1 MGLVA
6 IVAVFERVDEHLDI
20 SGTIGFTSHGPAP
33 RATPNVLRRL
43 VALTTTAAPETVQVY
58 PNDYVIGKYDG
69 AGNEDWTNGLYSNAP
84 VGNKI
89 GIIVHIIGTLY
100 MLVGLNTV
108 CDIYFCGALDE
119 MVEKW
124 QVKPDVAGATFMAA
138 GGSAPELFTSLIGA
152 VITENDVGFGTIV
165 GSAVFNVLAVIGCCG
180 MSANEP
186 IQLTWWPLFRDCTF
200 YIIGLLVLA
209 IFAYGTVIELPDG
222 KKIGGGK
229 IELYEAIVL
238 FFLYLIYCTIMVFN
252 EKLEKSISAMFV
264 GKAGAIDQV
273 APMPAGETEDTKA
286 TDLREGAQA
295 VEAAPGPPEH
305 HIGISGG
312 AEKATAD
319 VEKPAAV
326 PEFEMCPITK
336 EKKPIDK
343 ALAHH
348 LKHMEHK
355 NHKAHHHHEHHV
367 TPAKVQS
374 PADAPPLIEEAGAEK
389 APTPAEAAAIAKA
402 PLAEPAPGAG
412 EEEAESE
419 ASEDDIL
426 GLITKPEDTKDA
438 IMWALCLPIY
448 AGLYYTVPRPSPKM
462 FLGTFVVSLLWI
474 AGYSFW
480 LVYCIEMFGKTVF
493 GEGDNV
499 VIVMS
504 FTVLAAGTS
513 IPDLVSSMAVARAG
527 EGDMAV
533 SSSIGSNIFDILVGL
548 PIPWVLKIGVVEMAI
563 NGKSDYAVLIKSP
576 YIALYVFLLLF
587 MVAAVIISIKA
598 NSWQL
603 NKKLGIFMAV
613 LYFVFLCIVLPV
625 EIINKGPYV

>member
-1 MGLVA
+1 
-6 IVAVFERVDEHLDI
+6 
-20 SGTIGFTSHGPAP
+20 
-33 RATPNVLRRL
+33 
-43 VALTTTAAPETVQVY
+43 
-58 PNDYVIGKYDG
+58 
-69 AGNEDWTNGLYSNAP
+69 
-84 VGNKI
+84 
-89 GIIVHIIGTLY
+89 
-100 MLVGLNTV
+100 
-108 CDIYFCGALDE
+108 
-119 MVEKW
+119 
-124 QVKPDVAGATFMAA
+124 
-138 GGSAPELFTSLIGA
+138 
-152 VITENDVGFGTIV
+152 
-165 GSAVFNVLAVIGCCG
+165 
-180 MSANEP
+180 
-186 IQLTWWPLFRDCTF
+186 
-200 YIIGLLVLA
+200 
-209 IFAYGTVIELPDG
+209 
-222 KKIGGGK
+222 
-229 IELYEAIVL
+229 
-238 FFLYLIYCTIMVFN
+238 
-252 EKLEKSISAMFV
+252 
-264 GKAGAIDQV
+264 
-273 APMPAGETEDTKA
+273 
-286 TDLREGAQA
+286 
-295 VEAAPGPPEH
+295 
-305 HIGISGG
+305 
-312 AEKATAD
+312 
-319 VEKPAAV
+319 
-326 PEFEMCPITK
+326 
-336 EKKPIDK
+336 
-343 ALAHH
+343 
-348 LKHMEHK
+348 MEHK

-374 PADAPPLIEEAGAEK
+374 PADAPPLIEEA
-389 APTPAEAAAIAKA
+389 PTPAEAAAVAKA
-402 PLAEPAPGAG
+402 PLAEPAPAG
-412 EEEAESE
+412 EEEAGSE